1 MCGMRRRE
9 FITLVGSGV
18 AGVLHLRSQALAHAE
33 LEQFFIAEATRM
45 KNQAVAS
52 GDQPFGAVVV
62 KAGVIIGYGPSR
74 VIVDRNPNAHAERVA
89 LWDAQNR
96 LATADMTGAL
106 IYSTSRPCAACEHA
120 LALANLERMYFGPDA
135 KDAGRPKR
143 SLPPSGHG

>member
-1 MCGMRRRE
+1 MGLSIAMRRRE

-18 AGVLHLRSQALAHAE
+18 AGLLHLRSQALALAE
-33 LEQFFIAEATRM
+33 LEQFFIAEAIRM

-74 VIVDRNPNAHAERVA
+74 VIVDRNPNAHAE
-89 LWDAQNR
+89 
-96 LATADMTGAL
+96 
-106 IYSTSRPCAACEHA
+106 HA

-135 KDAGRPKR
+135 KDAGRPRR
-143 SLPPSGHG
+143 SL